1 MNPRHDAN
9 NDLKREPKSPNSN
22 PREAIGEVVLIA
34 MGVRVVVVI
43 TMCTTVDVVQAIQ
56 RVRSFD

>member
-1 MNPRHDAN
+1 MNPRHHAN
-9 NDLKREPKSPNSN
+9 NDLKREPKIPNSN

-43 TMCTTVDVVQAIQ
+43 TMCTTVDVVQAM
-56 RVRSFD
+56 

>member
-1 MNPRHDAN
+1 MNPRHHAN
-9 NDLKREPKSPNSN
+9 NDLKREPKIPNSN

-43 TMCTTVDVVQAIQ
+43 TVCGSGDAKSAFV
-56 RVRSFD
+56 